1 MSMAAP
7 TATPADA
14 LPPCHAC
21 GADGLVAVEGFSS
34 LQQVT
39 SDCQPWRKG
48 GLVAACPRCGLVQ
61 KPDTPAWR
69 READEIYAGYR
80 IYYQSGGEEQRV
92 FDPLSGAAASRS
104 SRLVAAFKSATPLK
118 PTGRLLD
125 VGCGNGALLRAFADA
140 MPGWRLTGSE
150 INETFR
156 NAIESIPGVEAFHT
170 GPLQEVTG
178 RFDVITL
185 VHCVEHIS
193 APVSAL
199 TDMRKLLTD
208 DGVLLIEVPDFT
220 TNPFDLLIADHASH
234 FSPATLRQTLEA
246 AGYGVDIV
254 TTDWVTKEI
263 SAVARLAAGAHDIR
277 PGPASPTDGAVP
289 SLQTAVQWLAR
300 MLESAEQPPPGA
312 QVGIFGTSIAATWLA
327 QHLADRIAFFVDEDP
342 TRIGRSHF
350 GRPIIAPAGIPTGSH
365 VILPLAP
372 VVAKAVDQRLH
383 RPDFRFVLPP
393 ALT

>member
-1 MSMAAP
+1 MAAP
-7 TATPADA
+7 TVTPADV

-21 GADGLVAVEGFSS
+21 GADALVLVEGFSS
-34 LQQVT
+34 LRQVT

-48 GLVAACPRCGLVQ
+48 GLVAACRSCGLVQ

-69 READEIYAGYR
+69 QEADEIYAGYR

-125 VGCGNGALLRAFADA
+125 FGCGNGALLRAFADA
-140 MPGWRLTGSE
+140 MPRWRLTGSE
-150 INETFR
+150 INESYR
-156 NAIESIPGVEAFHT
+156 AAVESIPGVEAFHT
-170 GPLQEVTG
+170 GPLREVPG
-178 RFDVITL
+178 RFDVITM

-199 TDMRKLLTD
+199 ADMRKLLTD

-234 FSPATLRQTLEA
+234 FSPATLRQVIEA
-246 AGYGVDIV
+246 ADYGVDIV

-263 SAVARLAAGAHDIR
+263 SAVGRPTAGGTKTR
-277 PGPASPTDGAVP
+277 ASLPPTADGTVP
-289 SLQTAVQWLAR
+289 SLQRSVQWLAR
-300 MLESAEQPPPGA
+300 MLESAEQSPPGA
-312 QVGIFGTSIAATWLA
+312 QVGVFGTSIAATWLA
-327 QHLADRIAFFVDEDP
+327 QHLADRFAFFVDEDP
-342 TRIGRSHF
+342 ARIGRSHF
-350 GRPIIAPAGIPTGSH
+350 GRPIIAPADIPDGSH
-365 VILPLAP
+365 VVLPLAP
-372 VVAKAVDQRLH
+372 VIAKAVDQRLR

-393 ALT
+393 ELA